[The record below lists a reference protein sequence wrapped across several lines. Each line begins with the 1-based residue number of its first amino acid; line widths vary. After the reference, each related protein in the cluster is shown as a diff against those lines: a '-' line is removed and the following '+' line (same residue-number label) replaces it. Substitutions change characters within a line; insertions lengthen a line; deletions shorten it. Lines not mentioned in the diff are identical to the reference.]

1 MKFLW
6 DQDLGG
12 DWSVGVNVGAA
23 LTQDDTDERY
33 GQLSWAT
40 SFSHPLGESVDFYLE
55 AFGEGPD
62 EAGGHHFVG
71 ADTGLLY
78 RLNDD
83 LQIDACYLRGLSSFG
98 IDWQVGSGVSARF

>member
-1 MKFLW
+1 M
-6 DQDLGG
+6 
-12 DWSVGVNVGAA
+12 VGWGQRRSGADPGRQRRA
-23 LTQDDTDERY
+23 LR
-33 GQLSWAT
+33 QLSWAT

-83 LQIDACYLRGLSSFG
+83 LQIDAYYLRGLSSFG